1 MSTAPEA
8 QKAAKAGKTAK
19 GDVKSEPKVTA
30 KSKAKAEAAA
40 AEKAAAAKPAKA
52 PKPAL
57 AKKPAAKKA
66 GAVRR
71 PAHSESRLAQVLI
84 APIVSEKATMA
95 AEKHN
100 QVLFKVMRD
109 ATKPEIKAA
118 VELMFKVTVDSVQT
132 VQHKG
137 KTKKFA
143 KGVGRRD
150 HVKKAYVCLAQGQEL
165 NFSGEGA

>member
-1 MSTAPEA
+1 MSTAPSESTKKPESKAKTAAKANAAAEKSLAEA
-8 QKAAKAGKTAK
+8 KAAKAAK
-19 GDVKSEPKVTA
+19 P
-30 KSKAKAEAAA
+30 A
-40 AEKAAAAKPAKA
+40 AEKAPATPRVKKAKVAKPA
-52 PKPAL
+52 P
-57 AKKPAAKKA
+57 
-66 GAVRR
+66 R
-71 PAHSESRLAQVLI
+71 PAHSEGRLAQVLI

-137 KTKKFA
+137 KVKRFGKST
-143 KGVGRRD
+143 GRRD
-150 HVKKAYVCLAQGQEL
+150 HVKKAYVCLAAGQEL
-165 NFSGEGA
+165 NFSGESA